1 MKGDPVKKF
10 VVGMAVLALCLGLI
24 EVEDGRITKCRHCGK
39 EIGNTVQKLNVAPED
54 AGKYKVVY
62 DVASCA
68 LCANLEVTNYV
79 HRICLKCQSEF
90 KKDPVVGRLGEV
102 RADQTLR
109 TDFCQ
114 KCADE
119 YITKMDIGLC
129 ERCGKGIEMPATGL
143 RGHLPD
149 PQEFDGK
156 IEYMEDCVLI
166 RPAKGKKTFELRLD
180 SRRRAYTATH
190 GDLGIICNFCKTSVK
205 AKDGAKKTGYAAG
218 GVVRALVEGLLE
230 GVGRNE

>member
-166 RPAKGKKTFELRLD
+166 RPAKGKTTIEYRLD
-180 SRRRAYTATH
+180 SRKPSYTVTI
-190 GDLGIICNFCKTSVK
+190 GDSGITCGSCQNLLKRE
-205 AKDGAKKTGYAAG
+205 AAAKKIGDAVG
-218 GVVRALVEGLLE
+218 GVGRALGEGLLQ
-230 GVGRNE
+230 GVRRNE

>member
-1 MKGDPVKKF
+1 MKKF
-10 VVGMAVLALCLGLI
+10 VVGMAILALCLGLI
-24 EVEDGRITKCRHCGK
+24 EVEEGKVTKCRQCGK

-79 HRICLKCQSEF
+79 HHICLKCKSEY
-90 KKDPVVGRLGEV
+90 KTDALVGRLGET

-119 YITKMDIGLC
+119 NITKLVVCLC
-129 ERCGKGIEMPATGL
+129 ARCGNGIEVPGTMY

-149 PQEFDGK
+149 PREFDGK

-166 RPAKGKKTFELRLD
+166 RPAKGKTTIEYRLD
-180 SRRRAYTATH
+180 SRKPSYTVTI
-190 GDLGIICNFCKTSVK
+190 GDSGITCGSCQNLLKRE
-205 AKDGAKKTGYAAG
+205 AAAKKIGDAVG
-218 GVVRALVEGLLE
+218 GVGRALGEGLLQ
-230 GVGRNE
+230 GVRRNE